1 MRLPSLFLP
10 LFALLSGCASQT
22 ELTAIRLDPEHP
34 KYQTTACRE
43 SREGSA
49 FHRDAREI
57 SMVAS
62 PLLVVLS
69 GSLLLPVVA
78 ANAGLDY
85 VDRVDASNMAT
96 RCGGRGEQAD
106 YIAREVTAGAAL
118 NAVTGGAAK

>member
-1 MRLPSLFLP
+1 MRLSMLLLP
-10 LFALLSGCASQT
+10 LAALLTSCASQS
-22 ELTAIRLDPEHP
+22 ELMEMGLDPAHP

-43 SREGSA
+43 SRGGSA
-49 FHRDAREI
+49 FHRDAREV

-69 GSLLLPVVA
+69 GGLLLPVVA

-96 RCGGRGEQAD
+96 RCGGRGNSAD
-106 YIAREVTAGAAL
+106 DIARSVTAGAAL
-118 NAVTGGAAK
+118 NAMTGGAGK